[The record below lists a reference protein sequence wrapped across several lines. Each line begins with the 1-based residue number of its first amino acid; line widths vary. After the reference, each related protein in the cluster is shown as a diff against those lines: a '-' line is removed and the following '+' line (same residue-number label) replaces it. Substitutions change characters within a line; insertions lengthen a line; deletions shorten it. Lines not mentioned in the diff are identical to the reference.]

1 MTHLDTLV
9 ILAAAMIIFMGLL
22 VWAIMGARKE
32 VLKDWDTLE
41 YLKTK
46 ANEVS
51 TKEEIEEFHK
61 EFVEKA
67 SKIHNQYINI
77 ELHKIDGYLKGQY
90 KQLTK

>member
-9 ILAAAMIIFMGLL
+9 ILSVAMILFMGLL
-22 VWAIMGARKE
+22 VWVIMGARKE